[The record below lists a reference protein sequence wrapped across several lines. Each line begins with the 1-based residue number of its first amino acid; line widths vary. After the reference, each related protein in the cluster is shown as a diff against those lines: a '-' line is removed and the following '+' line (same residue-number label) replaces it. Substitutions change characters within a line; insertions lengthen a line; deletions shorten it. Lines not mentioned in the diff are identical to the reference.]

1 MRFIASH
8 LTTKIRIMSFFHA
21 LQINENVCEGC
32 SHCMRVCP
40 TEAIRVR
47 DGKAH
52 INENRC
58 IDCGNCFIA
67 CPHKAVFV
75 KQDDLEEIFKFPC
88 RVALV
93 PAVFLGQFKD
103 DISVSRIYAILNEIG
118 FQHVIETE
126 ITTPI
131 YTEAKNRLER
141 EGNTKPLISSFCPAI
156 VRLIQVKFPGLVDNI
171 IPIKAPLDIT
181 AMYIKRKL
189 EKDGWRPEDI
199 GVFYVTPCAA
209 KIAAVK
215 SPVGEEKSIV
225 DGVINMDSLYNRV
238 YKKIKEQGHDYKE
251 VKLPIAQLTSDSIL
265 TSLTNG
271 ERRLAVSEH
280 SLSID
285 GIDNAIEFLE
295 KVENEEVENVDFLEL
310 RACDQSCPGGILTY
324 NNRFLTCERMFNRAR
339 YVAGKERRGELTRA
353 KEIEEE
359 HDYLI
364 DNIDVGPVEA
374 RSISLDPD
382 ISKALEKM
390 NKIKELER
398 QLPQIDCG
406 ICGAPSCDALAEDI
420 VCNGCKLSDCI
431 FVQRNMEARKDMK
444 VDESLKIM
452 EEIWGYEKIEKFR

>member
-1 MRFIASH
+1 MA
-8 LTTKIRIMSFFHA
+8 FFHA
-21 LQINENVCEGC
+21 LQINEENCEGC

-47 DGKAH
+47 NGKAQ
-52 INENRC
+52 INEARC

-75 KQDDLEEIFKFPC
+75 KQDDFEEIFKYPC

-126 ITTPI
+126 ITVPI
-131 YTEAKNRLER
+131 YTEAKNKLER
-141 EGNTKPLISSFCPAI
+141 EGDTKPLISTFCPAI
-156 VRLIQVKFPGLVDNI
+156 VRLIQVKFPGLVENL
-171 IPIKAPLDIT
+171 IPLKAPLDLT
-181 AMYIKRKL
+181 ALYIRRKL

-215 SPVGEEKSIV
+215 CPVGEEKSTV

-271 ERRLAVSEH
+271 ERRLSMAEH

-285 GIDNAIEFLE
+285 GMDNAIEFLE
-295 KVENEEVENVDFLEL
+295 KIESEEVEGVDFLEL

-324 NNRFLTCERMFNRAR
+324 NNRFLTCERMFARAR
-339 YVAGKERRGELTRA
+339 YVAGKERRGEMTRA
-353 KEIEEE
+353 KEVEEE
-359 HDYLI
+359 HDYLL
-364 DNIDVGPVEA
+364 DNIEVGEIEA
-374 RSISLDPD
+374 RSISLDSD
-382 ISKALEKM
+382 ISKALEKLM
-390 NKIKELER
+390 KINRLKKM
-398 QLPQIDCG
+398 LPQVDCG
-406 ICGAPSCDALAEDI
+406 MCGTPSCDAMAEDI
-420 VCNGCKLSDCI
+420 VCRGAKATRCVFIQQHLERQNAMDL
-431 FVQRNMEARKDMK
+431 E
-444 VDESLKIM
+444 ESLKIM
-452 EEIWGYEKIEKFR
+452 DEIWGEDKIKVKHRKKQDNK

>member
-1 MRFIASH
+1 MA
-8 LTTKIRIMSFFHA
+8 FFHA

-75 KQDDLEEIFKFPC
+75 KQDDFEEIFKYPC
-88 RVALV
+88 RVALI
-93 PAVFLGQFKD
+93 PAVFLGQFKN

-126 ITTPI
+126 ITAPI
-131 YTEAKNRLER
+131 YTEAKNKMER
-141 EGNTKPLISSFCPAI
+141 ENNTKPLISTYCPAI
-156 VRLIQVKFPGLVDNI
+156 VRLIQVKFPGLVENL
-171 IPIKAPLDIT
+171 IPIKAPLDLT
-181 AMYIKRKL
+181 AMYIRRKL
-189 EKDGWRPEDI
+189 VKDGWREEDI

-215 SPVGEEKSIV
+215 SPVGEEKSSV

-271 ERRLAVSEH
+271 ERRLSITEH

-285 GIDNAIEFLE
+285 GIDNSIEFLE
-295 KVENEEVENVDFLEL
+295 KVENDEIEDVDFLEL

-324 NNRFLTCERMFNRAR
+324 NNRFLTCERMFGRAR
-339 YVAGKERRGELTRA
+339 YVAGKERRGEMTRA
-353 KEIEEE
+353 KEVEDERQF
-359 HDYLI
+359 LL
-364 DNIDVGPVEA
+364 DNIEVGEIEA

-390 NKIKELER
+390 NKIKEYEKM
-398 QLPQIDCG
+398 LPQIDCG

-431 FVQRNMEARKDMK
+431 FIQRNQEAHKTMK
-444 VDESLKIM
+444 VEESLKIM
-452 EEIWGYEKIEKFR
+452 ENIWGYEKIENFVKNK

>member
-1 MRFIASH
+1 MA
-8 LTTKIRIMSFFHA
+8 FFHA
-21 LQINENVCEGC
+21 LQINENACEGC

-52 INENRC
+52 IDERRC

-75 KQDDLEEIFKFPC
+75 KQDDFEEIFKFPC
-88 RVALV
+88 RVALI
-93 PAVFLGQFKD
+93 PAVFLGQFKN

-131 YTEAKNRLER
+131 YTEAKNKLER
-141 EGNTKPLISSFCPAI
+141 EGNTKPLISTFCPAI
-156 VRLIQVKFPGLVDNI
+156 VRLIQVKFPELVENL
-171 IPIKAPLDIT
+171 IPLKAPLDLT
-181 AMYIKRKL
+181 ALYIRRKL

-215 SPVGEEKSIV
+215 SPVGEEKSPV

-271 ERRLAVSEH
+271 ERRLSVSEH

-285 GIDNAIEFLE
+285 GMDNSIEFLE
-295 KVENEEVENVDFLEL
+295 KVEIEEIEDVEFLEL

-324 NNRFLTCERMFNRAR
+324 NNRFLTCERMFARAR
-339 YVAGKERRGELTRA
+339 YVAGKERCGEMTRA
-353 KEIEEE
+353 KEVEEE
-359 HDYLI
+359 RDYLLE
-364 DNIDVGPVEA
+364 NIEVGEIEA
-374 RSISLDPD
+374 RSISLDND
-382 ISKALEKM
+382 IAKALEKLV
-390 NKIKELER
+390 KINRLKKM
-398 QLPQIDCG
+398 LPQVDCG
-406 ICGAPSCDALAEDI
+406 MCGAPSCDALAEDI
-420 VCNGCKLSDCI
+420 ICNGAKATRCVFIQHHLEKQNAMDL
-431 FVQRNMEARKDMK
+431 
-444 VDESLKIM
+444 DESLKIM
-452 EEIWGYEKIEKFR
+452 DDIWGEDKIKVKHRKKENKI